1 MFGPPKN
8 NPHHPHEPADH
19 SDYDPTRDPFAD
31 PLDETRPPRLPLDAA
46 KQALVDRI
54 DSLIDDLA
62 GITFI
67 VPDESGYFSIE
78 DELIQK
84 VRILI
89 ERTLALMRDLTD
101 QYDQES
107 PEPELLA
114 EAAPVTGGEDDVL
127 REIGAAISSELA
139 SQELGNMAFVA
150 RTQLSENYEAL
161 VSAMENGFI
170 WVVASNA
177 DTGLRRAG
185 KALLTLETAV
195 REYEGLPPRERRWS
209 DLGDSLEIRRV
220 YGQFRRWV
228 LRGEREPMGDEL
240 HKRLQSAAHRIA
252 ILRDLKIYPFLRI
265 YDRVPIRKLQK
276 RIQRW
281 LGKGDDQ
288 APDESDGASHEETG
302 RRLWSD
308 LVSFA
313 ELLHQI
319 NHREELREHDR
330 RTIKRLYRLMFE
342 AKRPPEKILPGH
354 LEDLETLIGRD
365 DQLDRI
371 VLDPRSHQVGDL
383 REPLERI
390 LRELDQPFSPRH
402 DALDGFQIAGSGGD

>member
-8 NPHHPHEPADH
+8 HPHDPREPADH
-19 SDYDPTRDPFAD
+19 SDYDPARDPFAD
-31 PLDETRPPRLPLDAA
+31 PLDETNPPRLPLDPA

-54 DSLIDDLA
+54 DALIGDL
-62 GITFI
+62 GTITFI

-78 DELIQK
+78 DELIQQ
-84 VRILI
+84 VRVVI
-89 ERTLALMRDLTD
+89 ERTLALMRDLTE

-114 EAAPVTGGEDDVL
+114 DAAPATGGEDDVL

-150 RTQLSENYEAL
+150 RAQLSENHEAL
-161 VSAMENGFI
+161 VSAVENGFI

-228 LRGEREPMGDEL
+228 LRGEREPEGDEL

-265 YDRVPIRKLQK
+265 YDRVPIRMLQK
-276 RIQRW
+276 RILRW
-281 LGKGDDQ
+281 LGKDEQ
-288 APDESDGASHEETG
+288 SPEESDGSSHEETG

-330 RTIKRLYRLMFE
+330 RTIKRLHRLLFQ
-342 AKRPPEKILPGH
+342 AKRPPETILPGH

-365 DQLDRI
+365 DELDRI

-390 LRELDQPFSPRH
+390 LQELDQPFSSRH